1 MPPELTGEALRVFG
15 HAADEQRAAVSPN
28 EVEAIIE
35 FRTLKAFLAREH
47 LVNEVDAT
55 CGEVID

>member
-1 MPPELTGEALRVFG
+1 MFG
-15 HAADEQRAAVSPN
+15 HAADEQRAAISPN

-47 LVNEVDAT
+47 LVNEVDET

>member
-1 MPPELTGEALRVFG
+1 MPPELTGEAVRVFG
-15 HAADEQRAAVSPN
+15 HAADEHRAAISPN

-47 LVNEVDAT
+47 LVNEVDET